1 MQHVKLS
8 WLRAL
13 NYSLVGVSA
22 VLGAV
27 YLAFEYLNV
36 SEATKQHWGI
46 TPLIL
51 LLATIHAAFV
61 VVSDRL
67 FLRKIPWLTTVISIA
82 LYGFLCS
89 SIIEASGNVN
99 IVYRVLLGVVVF
111 FSAMIG
117 PIPPTVSVVFIWLIL
132 ILTITGVATE
142 TNASLTFNLL
152 ADGGITIAAILGW
165 LTFRKR
171 YILESDSEKKKLV
184 EAIEEEQ
191 FKASLILESIVDG
204 VIIIDPAGTV
214 QLINTSASELIGWPK
229 EEASGI
235 TYLSLMDPLQEGNQ
249 ADPPPPNPITTTL
262 ETQKTT
268 KYVGLFKTRAKDSVY
283 FDILASPILKEED
296 DAESGVVVVF
306 RDVSAA
312 RAEEKARAEFI
323 STASHE
329 MRTPVAAIE
338 GYLAL
343 ALNEKVSKVDANAKQ
358 YLLKAH
364 RNTQHLGELFQD
376 LLTTTRAEDGRL
388 SNSPELVEMGELI
401 QQLTNDLRFIAEKK
415 GIQVHF
421 NIGESS
427 TGEKV
432 IKPLYYVMVDP
443 ARMNEVFSNL
453 FDNAVKYTD
462 TGGSITVG
470 LTGDKDVVQYSVTDT
485 GHGIP
490 ETDIKHLFQK
500 FYRVDTSETRT
511 IGGTGLGLFI
521 CRKIIELY
529 SGRIWVDSEIGK
541 GSTFYVNLPRISS
554 QQAAK
559 WKTEHPTPIAPQPSP
574 APTQA
579 AAAPATPVAGNVIK
593 PVAKT

>member
-8 WLRAL
+8 WLRAF

-22 VLGAV
+22 VLGAA
-27 YLAFEYLNV
+27 YLTFEYLNV
-36 SEATKQHWGI
+36 SEATKDYWGI

-51 LLATIHAAFV
+51 LLAAIHAAFV
-61 VVSDRL
+61 FVSDRL
-67 FLRKIPWLTTVISIA
+67 FFRRIPWLTVVISIA

-89 SIIEASGNVN
+89 SIIESSGNVN
-99 IVYRVLLGVVVF
+99 IAYRVLLGIVVF

-132 ILTITGVATE
+132 ILTVTGVATE

-214 QLINTSASELIGWPK
+214 QLINKSASELIGWPK

-283 FDILASPILKEED
+283 FDILASPILKEKD
-296 DAESGVVVVF
+296 DAESGVIVVF

-388 SNSPELVEMGELI
+388 SNTPELVEMGELI

-529 SGRIWVDSEIGK
+529 SGRIWVNSEIGK
-541 GSTFYVNLPRISS
+541 GSTFYVNLPRLSS
-554 QQAAK
+554 QQASK
-559 WKTEHPTPIAPQPSP
+559 WKAEHPAPAVPQPTANPVP
-574 APTQA
+574 AT
-579 AAAPATPVAGNVIK
+579 AAPATPVAGNVIK